1 MILVTPLLKPQFVCQ
16 EISLPRPLEWIT
28 EGQQQV
34 FLSGGGLQGKQKN
47 LDWTFGFWVALA
59 NKNHESIRT

>member
-34 FLSGGGLQGKQKN
+34 FLSGGFAGEAKKLGLDIWVSGGTGQQK
-47 LDWTFGFWVALA
+47 
-59 NKNHESIRT
+59 S